1 MLIQDVDAMK
11 SSAALSM
18 GVGSLR
24 DPPTAQ
30 GLAHYLEHMLFM
42 GTAKYPDEN
51 DYSNV
56 RIIRCSLSQKMEEV
70 IMLILLNRKLIICC
84 KYQVQHSNLL

>member
-1 MLIQDVDAMK
+1 ME

-18 GVGSLR
+18 AVGSMK
-24 DPPTAQ
+24 DPKTAQ

-56 RIIRCSLSQKMEEV
+56 CYFIFSLSPKMV
-70 IMLILLNRKLIICC
+70 GATMHILLNRKLTIC
-84 KYQVQHSNLL
+84 

>member
-1 MLIQDVDAMK
+1 MK

-24 DPPTAQ
+24 DPQTAQ

-42 GTAKYPDEN
+42 GTAKYPD
-51 DYSNV
+51 
-56 RIIRCSLSQKMEEV
+56 
-70 IMLILLNRKLIICC
+70 
-84 KYQVQHSNLL
+84 

>member
-1 MLIQDVDAMK
+1 LECVLIHDIDAMK
-11 SSAALSM
+11 SSAGLSM
-18 GVGSLR
+18 AVGSFR
-24 DPPTAQ
+24 DPTTAQ

-56 RIIRCSLSQKMEEV
+56 YILIFSSLLKMV
-70 IMLILLNRKLIICC
+70 VVTMLTLHKNKLTIC
-84 KYQVQHSNLL
+84 